1 MSKLLPINIQEEIR
15 VDERLKYL
23 QYLVIAGSHAYGT
36 NIESSDIDI
45 RGWYFPPVYDLLG
58 IGYKIEDS
66 ITYKDSDMVFYTFHK
81 FIHLLAQ
88 CNPNVIEQVGLSD
101 ECIIYKSHPAQVI
114 LNNIDLFLSK
124 RVYHTFGG
132 YAYTMLKRFEQG
144 NTPESTMGHRNHKST
159 VEKQQKHLMHLI
171 RLYYTGIDILKNH
184 QVLTNRVKEH
194 DLLMSIRH
202 GEVPVKYV
210 FELRDKLEL
219 EMQEAYEEST
229 LPHYADMNTINSLVV
244 EITTDYIKCPERFI
258 YID

>member
-1 MSKLLPINIQEEIR
+1 MSELLPTNIHEEIQ

-23 QYLVIAGSHAYGT
+23 QYLVIAGSHAYGAT
-36 NIESSDIDI
+36 IESSDIDI

-58 IGYKIEDS
+58 VSHKIKDS
-66 ITYKDSDMVFYTFHK
+66 ITYKDSDTVFYTFHK

-88 CNPNVIEQVGLSD
+88 CNPNVIEQMGLSD
-101 ECIIYKSHPAQVI
+101 ECVIYKSYPAQVI

-171 RLYYTGIDILKNH
+171 KFSFSPFDFLVSKLSPSLSSMTLQILF
-184 QVLTNRVKEH
+184 L
-194 DLLMSIRH
+194 
-202 GEVPVKYV
+202 
-210 FELRDKLEL
+210 
-219 EMQEAYEEST
+219 
-229 LPHYADMNTINSLVV
+229 
-244 EITTDYIKCPERFI
+244 
-258 YID
+258 